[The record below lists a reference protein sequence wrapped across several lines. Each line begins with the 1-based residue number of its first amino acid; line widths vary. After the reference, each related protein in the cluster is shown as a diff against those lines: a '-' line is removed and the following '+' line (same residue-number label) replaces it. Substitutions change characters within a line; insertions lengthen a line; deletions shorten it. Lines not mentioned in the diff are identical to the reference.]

1 MAFSALL
8 ALLLLLLLLWR
19 SQQQLRQIERRL
31 QRLEQ
36 PGAEQPGAE
45 QPPASIRPP
54 APVPAWG
61 LTAPADPS
69 LAASAEASDRAGPPQ
84 HRDAA
89 AAAAARLA
97 ATAAPAAPGREGGR
111 LVSAGAAAAAA
122 PGASGAPPAAP
133 PGEAAAAAIADGIG
147 AALPPAGEPL
157 AAAGLA
163 AAALSSAA
171 SSAAGAAAAAGEASG
186 PLLPPAAAPPDP
198 AAAISAIPSP
208 LPAALVLPA
217 TPLFSLSPGGWR
229 RLERRLIEQWVGILG
244 VVVLVCGITFLAANL
259 ALRLDALLRF
269 LLTLSVGAGLMLPSL
284 RWGANPRWRPLGL
297 WLRSGGAALVL
308 FACMAAGALPQ
319 LGMRWLQDPGL
330 AWAVLLFGIALNL
343 ALAWWTRH
351 QSLAS
356 LHVLLPLVPL
366 LISPQGGLTLAVGSA
381 TALCGQIL
389 PLRRPW
395 DRHRLLLALGY
406 GLFQFGWSL
415 GAAALI
421 ARLPALRSEA
431 LVWSLLVFGSGIG
444 LVQYGPGRDRLP
456 ALRLAALLASWG
468 GVALAL
474 LLHPRQIGVRVTAL
488 LLSALVAA
496 VLARVAQRR
505 GLRDLQLAQTLVAQ
519 ALLLLAL
526 LGLGPLLLDNLLLTV
541 LLLLE
546 SGLFLLFG
554 LLSQERLIRRSGW
567 WLVVLLSLALA
578 LQALLRLDFAL
589 AAPTA
594 ASLRDTGLLL
604 GSAALLVGLASQYTR
619 LALAAPWPPLLGWLA
634 AALVVIA
641 TSLLPPP
648 LWQPGLA
655 LVGSGG
661 LLLAERR
668 LRPAGLASGSLAA
681 VAIAHLLAW
690 HGLLEVERP
699 TGQLLALLLPLLF
712 LAGLMTATASRSG
725 RRCLGID
732 LLGLDL
738 ALAAY
743 CLLQPISPLLPG
755 VAWLLL
761 SLLGLELADRL
772 RRPEAD
778 HVLALAACMLAG
790 FTSHF
795 LLVTSQSPAVV
806 VLPGLVLRARLAIEL
821 FALAVTLYWGTF
833 QARPRLRQAEPWQQL
848 QPCFLEFSLLVV
860 ATTILSELDSLV
872 RPLAWSLLALL
883 LLSPWLRRR
892 CAARCQI
899 YALLIYWLAIA
910 ATLAILSTAETPSPR
925 WFEQPA
931 LLSTLAILLQVLFLV
946 LSRRWLRS
954 EALADPGGWP
964 LLGWIG
970 ARISGRSQ
978 RWLGYP
984 LFLAVALHL
993 ESRYGQGLLTLLW
1006 TLEAA
1011 VIFALGVL
1019 QRDGQVRSVALL
1031 ALGLCLYRL
1040 LAIDMAATDLV
1051 LRGLVFVG
1059 VGLLMLAMN
1068 VISNRF
1074 RDRIR

>member
-1 MAFSALL
+1 MRVDPL
-8 ALLLLLLLLWR
+8 
-19 SQQQLRQIERRL
+19 QQPLVA
-31 QRLEQ
+31 Q
-36 PGAEQPGAE
+36 P
-45 QPPASIRPP
+45 
-54 APVPAWG
+54 
-61 LTAPADPS
+61 LD
-69 LAASAEASDRAGPPQ
+69 
-84 HRDAA
+84 
-89 AAAAARLA
+89 
-97 ATAAPAAPGREGGR
+97 
-111 LVSAGAAAAAA
+111 
-122 PGASGAPPAAP
+122 
-133 PGEAAAAAIADGIG
+133 
-147 AALPPAGEPL
+147 PL
-157 AAAGLA
+157 AQCW
-163 AAALSSAA
+163 
-171 SSAAGAAAAAGEASG
+171 
-186 PLLPPAAAPPDP
+186 DF
-198 AAAISAIPSP
+198 P
-208 LPAALVLPA
+208 LPA
-217 TPLFSLSPGGWR
+217 
-229 RLERRLIEQWVGILG
+229 
-244 VVVLVCGITFLAANL
+244 
-259 ALRLDALLRF
+259 LDCHDARF
-269 LLTLSVGAGLMLPSL
+269 
-284 RWGANPRWRPLGL
+284 
-297 WLRSGGAALVL
+297 
-308 FACMAAGALPQ
+308 
-319 LGMRWLQDPGL
+319 
-330 AWAVLLFGIALNL
+330 
-343 ALAWWTRH
+343 
-351 QSLAS
+351 
-356 LHVLLPLVPL
+356 
-366 LISPQGGLTLAVGSA
+366 
-381 TALCGQIL
+381 
-389 PLRRPW
+389 
-395 DRHRLLLALGY
+395 
-406 GLFQFGWSL
+406 
-415 GAAALI
+415 
-421 ARLPALRSEA
+421 
-431 LVWSLLVFGSGIG
+431 
-444 LVQYGPGRDRLP
+444 
-456 ALRLAALLASWG
+456 G

-474 LLHPRQIGVRVTAL
+474 LIHPRQIGVRVTAL
-488 LLSALVAA
+488 LLSALVAV
-496 VLARVAQRR
+496 VLAHVAQRR

-519 ALLLLAL
+519 GLLMLAL

-578 LQALLRLDFAL
+578 LQGLLRLDFDL
-589 AAPTA
+589 VTLTA

-648 LWQPGLA
+648 LWQPGFA
-655 LVGSGG
+655 LVGTGG

-681 VAIAHLLAW
+681 VAVAHLLAW

-738 ALAAY
+738 ALAAH

-772 RRPEAD
+772 QRPEAD

-790 FTSHF
+790 FASHF
-795 LLVTSQSPAVV
+795 LLVTSQSPALV

-821 FALAVTLYWGTF
+821 FALAVTLHWGSF

-860 ATTILSELDSLV
+860 ATTIVSELDGLL

-892 CAARCQI
+892 SAARCQI
-899 YALLIYWLAIA
+899 YALLTYWLAIA
-910 ATLAILSTAETPSPR
+910 ATLAILSTSETPFPR

-993 ESRYGQGLLTLLW
+993 ASRYDQGLLTLLW

-1011 VIFALGVL
+1011 VIFGLGVL
-1019 QRDGQVRSVALL
+1019 QRDRQIRIVALL

-1040 LAIDMAATDLV
+1040 LAIDMAATDPV
-1051 LRGLVFVG
+1051 LRGLVFMG

-1068 VISNRF
+1068 VIANRF

>member
-1 MAFSALL
+1 MVFFALL
-8 ALLLLLLLLWR
+8 ALLLLLLWR
-19 SQQQLRQIERRL
+19 SQERLRQIERRL
-31 QRLEQ
+31 QRLEH
-36 PGAEQPGAE
+36 PGPE
-45 QPPASIRPP
+45 QPPASMRPP

-61 LTAPADPS
+61 LTAPADTS
-69 LAASAEASDRAGPPQ
+69 LTAAAGASGHAGPPEQ
-84 HRDAA
+84 RDAA
-89 AAAAARLA
+89 APARLTSAAA
-97 ATAAPAAPGREGGR
+97 ATAAQAAAGREGDR
-111 LVSAGAAAAAA
+111 VVAAGVDVAPDPGAGGAPPIAPPREARPAGTPDRVLAAPPPEESSAAAAETN
-122 PGASGAPPAAP
+122 GPPP
-133 PGEAAAAAIADGIG
+133 P
-147 AALPPAGEPL
+147 PT
-157 AAAGLA
+157 
-163 AAALSSAA
+163 
-171 SSAAGAAAAAGEASG
+171 
-186 PLLPPAAAPPDP
+186 AAPPDP
-198 AAAISAIPSP
+198 VAAIAAIPAP

-217 TPLFSLSPGGWR
+217 APLFSPSPGGWR

-244 VVVLVCGITFLAANL
+244 VVVLVCGLTFLAANL

-269 LLTLSVGAGLMLPSL
+269 LLTLSVGGGLMLPSL
-284 RWGANPRWRPLGL
+284 HWGTNPRWRPLSL

-319 LGMRWLQDPGL
+319 LGMRWLQDPGP
-330 AWAVLLFGIALNL
+330 AWAVLLLGIAVNL

-351 QSLAS
+351 QGLAS

-366 LISPQGGLTLAVGSA
+366 LVSPRGGLTLAVGSA
-381 TALCGQIL
+381 TALWGQIL

-406 GLFQFGWSL
+406 GLFQLGWSL
-415 GAAALI
+415 GAGALI
-421 ARLPALRSEA
+421 ARLPGLRSEA
-431 LVWSLLVFGSGIG
+431 LLWSLLVFGSGIG
-444 LVQYGPGRDRLP
+444 LVQHAPGRDRLP

-474 LLHPRQIGVRVTAL
+474 LIHPGQIGVRVTAL

-567 WLVVLLSLALA
+567 WLVVLLSLALV
-578 LQALLRLDFAL
+578 LQGLLRLDFDL
-589 AAPTA
+589 VTPTA

-604 GSAALLVGLASQYTR
+604 SSAALLVGLASQYTR

-648 LWQPGLA
+648 LWQPGCA
-655 LVGSGG
+655 LVGTGG

-681 VAIAHLLAW
+681 VAVAHLLAW

-699 TGQLLALLLPLLF
+699 TGQLLVLLLPLLL
-712 LAGLMTATASRSG
+712 LAGLLTATASRSG

-790 FTSHF
+790 FVSHF
-795 LLVTSQSPAVV
+795 LLVTSRSPAVV

-821 FALAVTLYWGTF
+821 FALAVTLRWGTF

-860 ATTILSELDSLV
+860 ATTILSELDSLL

-892 CAARCQI
+892 FAARCQI
-899 YALLIYWLAIA
+899 YALLTYWLAIA
-910 ATLAILSTAETPSPR
+910 ATPAILGSAGMPSPR

-946 LSRRWLRS
+946 LSRRWLCS

-970 ARISGRSQ
+970 ARLSGRSQ

-993 ESRYGQGLLTLLW
+993 AGRYDQGLLTLLW
-1006 TLEAA
+1006 TLEAT
-1011 VIFALGVL
+1011 VIFGLGVL
-1019 QRDGQVRSVALL
+1019 QRDQQVRIVALL

-1040 LAIDMAATDLV
+1040 LAVDMAAADPV

>member
-1 MAFSALL
+1 MKPVCRCGLVDAHTH
-8 ALLLLLLLLWR
+8 W
-19 SQQQLRQIERRL
+19 
-31 QRLEQ
+31 
-36 PGAEQPGAE
+36 
-45 QPPASIRPP
+45 
-54 APVPAWG
+54 VPAEIPAYLGQRKGVPWPSM
-61 LTAPADPS
+61 APADSACDRHVMIEGRIYRTVPS
-69 LAASAEASDRAGPPQ
+69 SCWEGPRRVEEMTAMGVAHQVVSPMPELLSYWMATDDALMLTRFLNEDLSALCLSDPQRFTGLGAVPLQDVPAAIAELEHCLRLGLAGAEIGSNINGKPLGHPDHEPFF
-84 HRDAA
+84 AA
-89 AAAAARLA
+89 AA
-97 ATAAPAAPGREGGR
+97 
-111 LVSAGAAAAAA
+111 SM
-122 PGASGAPPAAP
+122 
-133 PGEAAAAAIADGIG
+133 G
-147 AALPPAGEPL
+147 AALFVHALKPAGMDRLVGPPALEQVVAFPGEI
-157 AAAGLA
+157 GLA
-163 AAALSSAA
+163 AASLIT
-171 SSAAGAAAAAGEASG
+171 SG
-186 PLLPPAAAPPDP
+186 
-198 AAAISAIPSP
+198 
-208 LPAALVLPA
+208 
-217 TPLFSLSPGGWR
+217 
-229 RLERRLIEQWVGILG
+229 
-244 VVVLVCGITFLAANL
+244 
-259 ALRLDALLRF
+259 
-269 LLTLSVGAGLMLPSL
+269 
-284 RWGANPRWRPLGL
+284 
-297 WLRSGGAALVL
+297 
-308 FACMAAGALPQ
+308 
-319 LGMRWLQDPGL
+319 
-330 AWAVLLFGIALNL
+330 
-343 ALAWWTRH
+343 
-351 QSLAS
+351 
-356 LHVLLPLVPL
+356 
-366 LISPQGGLTLAVGSA
+366 
-381 TALCGQIL
+381 
-389 PLRRPW
+389 
-395 DRHRLLLALGY
+395 
-406 GLFQFGWSL
+406 
-415 GAAALI
+415 LI
-421 ARLPALRSEA
+421 ARLPGLRSEA
-431 LVWSLLVFGSGIG
+431 LLWSLLVFGSGIG
-444 LVQYGPGRDRLP
+444 LVQHAPGRDRLP

-474 LLHPRQIGVRVTAL
+474 LIHPGQIGVRVTAL

-567 WLVVLLSLALA
+567 WLVVLLSLAPV
-578 LQALLRLDFAL
+578 LQGLLRLDFDL
-589 AAPTA
+589 VTPTA
-594 ASLRDTGLLL
+594 ASLRDTGLVLS
-604 GSAALLVGLASQYTR
+604 SAALLVGLASQYTR
-619 LALAAPWPPLLGWLA
+619 LALAASWPPLLGWLA

-648 LWQPGLA
+648 LWQPGCA

-681 VAIAHLLAW
+681 VAVAHLLAW

-699 TGQLLALLLPLLF
+699 TGQLLVLLLPLLL
-712 LAGLMTATASRSG
+712 LAGLLTATASRSG

-790 FTSHF
+790 FVSHF
-795 LLVTSQSPAVV
+795 LLVTSRSPAVV

-821 FALAVTLYWGTF
+821 FALAVTLRWGTF

-860 ATTILSELDSLV
+860 ATTILSELDSLL

-892 CAARCQI
+892 FAARCQI
-899 YALLIYWLAIA
+899 YALLTYWLAIA
-910 ATLAILSTAETPSPR
+910 ATPAILGSAGMPSPR

-946 LSRRWLRS
+946 LSRRWLCS

-970 ARISGRSQ
+970 ARLSGRSQ

-993 ESRYGQGLLTLLW
+993 AGRYDQGLLTLLW
-1006 TLEAA
+1006 TLEAT
-1011 VIFALGVL
+1011 VIFGLGVL
-1019 QRDGQVRSVALL
+1019 QRDQQVRIVALL

-1040 LAIDMAATDLV
+1040 LAVDMAAADPV